1 MSREDRA
8 KNLPQRTYRN
18 EPTAKNLPQ
27 GTYCKEIT
35 AKNLLQAL
43 AVSGILLLLM
53 TKNLAPSNI
62 LGFCV
67 AASNAF
73 GLIAGIFLM
82 GYGLVAI
89 PRQLWRTADNKNY
102 RKLLFHRAGVQAEKA
117 LSAHA

>member
-1 MSREDRA
+1 MPILA
-8 KNLPQRTYRN
+8 MLV
-18 EPTAKNLPQ
+18 
-27 GTYCKEIT
+27 
-35 AKNLLQAL
+35 QAL
-43 AVSGILLLLM
+43 AVAGILILLM
-53 TKNLAPSNI
+53 SGELAPSNV

-89 PRQLWRTADNKNY
+89 PRNLWRTSDTKNY

-117 LSAHA
+117 TAAHA

>member
-1 MSREDRA
+1 MSHGTLDPPYA
-8 KNLPQRTYRN
+8 VL
-18 EPTAKNLPQ
+18 TARFLS
-27 GTYCKEIT
+27 
-35 AKNLLQAL
+35 LQAL
-43 AVSGILLLLM
+43 AVAGILILLM
-53 TKNLAPSNI
+53 SGELAPSNV

-89 PRQLWRTADNKNY
+89 PRNLWRTSDTKNY

-117 LSAHA
+117 SAAHA